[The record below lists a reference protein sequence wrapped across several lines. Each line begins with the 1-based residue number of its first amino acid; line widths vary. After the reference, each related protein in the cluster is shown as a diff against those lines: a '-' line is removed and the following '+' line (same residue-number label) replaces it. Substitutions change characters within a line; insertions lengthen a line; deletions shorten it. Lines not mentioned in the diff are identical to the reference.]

1 MAVVQI
7 AITGSTGLI
16 GKALVRALRDEGLT
30 VIRLVR
36 RPAAAEDEVRWDPFG
51 GVDSGALE
59 GVDAVVHLAGAGI
72 GSHRWTDTYK
82 REVRDS
88 RVEGTRTLARALARL
103 SRRPAVFVCA
113 SAVGFYGDTGDEP
126 VDESASAGAGFLAA
140 LCRDWEAAAQPAAD
154 AGIRVVHP
162 RTGLVLSR
170 EGGLL
175 GKVLPLFRLGL
186 GGRLG
191 SGRQW
196 MSWITLDDQV
206 AALRFLIHDGL
217 QGPVNLTAP
226 EPVTNAAFTA
236 AIGRALRRPA
246 PFIVPAPALRL
257 ALGEFADEGALISQ
271 RVLPDRLTKAGFA
284 FRHRDIDTALAAL
297 LD

>member
-1 MAVVQI
+1 MQI

-36 RPAAAEDEVRWDPFG
+36 RPAAAEDEIRWDPFG
-51 GVDSGALE
+51 EVDSAALE

-72 GSHRWTDTYK
+72 GDHRWTETYK
-82 REVRDS
+82 RQVRDS
-88 RVEGTRTLARALARL
+88 RVEGTRTLARALAGL
-103 SRRPAVFVCA
+103 DRRPAVFVSG
-113 SAVGFYGDTGDEP
+113 SAVGYYGDTGDVT
-126 VDESASAGAGFLAA
+126 VDESAPEGEGFLPG
-140 LCRDWEAAAQPAAD
+140 LCRDWEAAAQPAVD

-191 SGRQW
+191 GGRQW
-196 MSWITLDDQV
+196 MSWITVADQV
-206 AALRFLIHDGL
+206 AALRFLLHDGL
-217 QGPVNLTAP
+217 SGPVNLTAP
-226 EPVTNAAFTA
+226 EPVTNSGFTA
-236 AIGRALRRPA
+236 AVGRALHRPA
-246 PFIVPAPALRL
+246 PFIVPAPVLRL
-257 ALGEFADEGALISQ
+257 ALGEFADEGALVSQ
-271 RVLPDRLTKAGFA
+271 RVLPDRLTKAGFT
-284 FRHRDIDTALAAL
+284 FRHPDIDTALADVLA
-297 LD
+297 